1 MLAVY
6 NIDRKRDKNKEAIKM
21 KKADVEKKMTA
32 IKEAVEK
39 RYRFYSFGD
48 SMFIHG

>member
-1 MLAVY
+1 
-6 NIDRKRDKNKEAIKM
+6 M

-39 RYRFYSFGD
+39 RYPSVTADIKLNEWKKAVIIAFTSTSIARP
-48 SMFIHG
+48 M